1 MIDQPAAQGP
11 TRPDVRKQSLP
22 RAGGLRSRTRNV
34 SPATKAGFGFFIR
47 VFALLSAL
55 ITLWILATPL
65 MAYPDEPAHTI
76 KAAAVARG
84 QFFPGPGE
92 SYGNG
97 IHVQVPSYIANVD
110 SQRCFAFL
118 KEMPAGCAPAIPVG
132 DTYTTIGVTSAGLY
146 NPFYYWFVGLP
157 SLFMSG
163 APAIFA
169 MRIVSGLM
177 SAAFYAAGFTALSR
191 LRHPKWPM
199 VAAAVATTPM
209 VFFLATGINPNSLE
223 VAASMAAFCGLVSV
237 LENSRQLHLARPG
250 ILAVGVSAATLAN
263 TRNVSLLWLLC
274 GAIVACL
281 FFRGADI
288 VAIFRNRLLLIVA
301 GLSAIG
307 VALGVIWNFIML
319 TAPPSAGEAPAG
331 ISNAVEGLRPSNAFA
346 TMLDRSFD
354 FVNQYIGVAGWLD
367 APVPQAVLM
376 FWNMLL
382 IALLLLVFLM
392 RPARLQLGFWAA
404 IGMLAVVPALVQ
416 AALVTSSG
424 FIWQGR
430 YSLPL
435 FAIAVISA
443 GLALR
448 FRKFH
453 ANLISRRVAKILLWA
468 TCAAH
473 VYGFVYI
480 LRRYVVG
487 IPDFANWLVM
497 FTKPDWQPPLSWE
510 VLTLLFA
517 VALVVAAAQLYRFL
531 YPGLPF
537 FPVPVI
543 RALRWAARR
552 PATAAVGNQASK
564 EPAER
569 QRVE

>member
-1 MIDQPAAQGP
+1 MIDHPTTRGPARRDVPKQA
-11 TRPDVRKQSLP
+11 RPSAGRL
-22 RAGGLRSRTRNV
+22 RARAHNV

-65 MAYPDEPAHTI
+65 MAYPDEPAHTV

-118 KEMPAGCAPAIPVG
+118 KEKPAGCAPDIPLG
-132 DTYTTIGVTSAGLY
+132 DTFTTIGVTSAGLY

-199 VAAAVATTPM
+199 AAAAVATTPM

-263 TRNVSLLWLLC
+263 TRSVSLLWLLC

-281 FFRGADI
+281 FFRGSDI
-288 VAIFRNRLLLIVA
+288 VAIFRNRLLLVVA
-301 GLSAIG
+301 GLSAVG
-307 VALGVIWNFIML
+307 VAFGVIWNFVML
-319 TAPPSAGEAPAG
+319 TAPPSAGLAPAG
-331 ISNAVEGLRPSNAFA
+331 ISNAVEGLRPSNAFV
-346 TMLDRSFD
+346 TMLERSFD
-354 FVNQYIGVAGWLD
+354 FVNQYIGVTGWLD
-367 APVPQAVLM
+367 APVPQGVLM

-382 IALLLLVFLM
+382 IALLLMVFLM

-404 IGMLAVVPALVQ
+404 IGMLAVVPAIVQ
-416 AALVTSSG
+416 AALITSSG

-453 ANLISRRVAKILLWA
+453 ANLISRRLTRILLWA
-468 TCAAH
+468 TCVAH
-473 VYGFVYI
+473 LYGFVYV

-517 VALVVAAAQLYRFL
+517 VALVVAASQLYHFL

-537 FPVPVI
+537 LPARMT
-543 RALRWAARR
+543 RALRWAAHRKATTAVDHRTTLESGER
-552 PATAAVGNQASK
+552 PRI
-564 EPAER
+564 E
-569 QRVE
+569 

>member
-1 MIDQPAAQGP
+1 MIHQPASQ
-11 TRPDVRKQSLP
+11 RPASPGTSQQELRP
-22 RAGGLRSRTRNV
+22 ARGLRSRARNV

-47 VFALLSAL
+47 VFALLAAL

-84 QFFPGPGE
+84 QFFPAPGE

-97 IHVQVPSYIANVD
+97 VHVQVPSYIANVD

-118 KEMPAGCAPAIPVG
+118 KEQPAGCAPDIPLG
-132 DTYTTIGVTSAGLY
+132 DTFTTIGVTSAGLY
-146 NPFYYWFVGLP
+146 NPLYYWFVGLP

-209 VFFLATGINPNSLE
+209 VFFLATGVNPNSLE

-250 ILAVGVSAATLAN
+250 ILAVGISAATLAN

-274 GAIVACL
+274 GAVVACL

-307 VALGVIWNFIML
+307 VALGVIWNFVML
-319 TAPPSAGEAPAG
+319 AAPPSAGEAPAG
-331 ISNAVEGLRPSNAFA
+331 ISNAVEGVRPSNAFV

-382 IALLLLVFLM
+382 IALLLMVFLM
-392 RPARLQLGFWAA
+392 RPARLQLGFWVA

-448 FRKFH
+448 FRKFQ
-453 ANLISRRVAKILLWA
+453 ANLTSRTLTKILLWA

-497 FTKPDWQPPLSWE
+497 LSKPDWQPPLSWE
-510 VLTLLFA
+510 VLTVLLAATLIFTASQLFA
-517 VALVVAAAQLYRFL
+517 FL
-531 YPGLPF
+531 YPGVPF
-537 FPVPVI
+537 FPSLLT
-543 RALRWAARR
+543 RALNGVRR
-552 PATAAVGNQASK
+552 RNGGPLEQAS
-564 EPAER
+564 
-569 QRVE
+569 RVGPVESQHVE